1 MLSTQVVAANSTAT
15 TAQLE
20 LADVLV
26 EVCTLGKAYLE
37 PKLRIFTLRLD
48 KLIDLD
54 V

>member
-20 LADVLV
+20 MADVLV

-37 PKLRIFTLRLD
+37 LETRIFTLGLD
-48 KLIDLD
+48 KLTRLG